1 MLNSTFD
8 DFIWDNIDTLQNED
22 ARLAELDDAQLDRAV
37 YIWLTN
43 HETWY
48 DDVYPA
54 SISRSVGKIAT
65 EMLFGAVPVSSRIV
79 TNLFVAM
86 AEDAPDSYGLDDLW
100 WSEAAGIHINKI
112 VNLGNF
118 ADAYRD
124 AIYLYLEPSLEE
136 HIFDRMAVI
145 LENDKWE
152 RYDEQ

>member
-1 MLNSTFD
+1 MLRTTFD
-8 DFIWDNIDTLQNED
+8 DFIWENIDTLQHAD
-22 ARLAELDDAQLDRAV
+22 ARLADLDDAQLDRAV

-86 AEDAPDSYGLDDLW
+86 AEDAPDGYGEDDLW

-124 AIYLYLEPSLEE
+124 AIYLYLETSLEE
-136 HIFDRMAVI
+136 HIFDRLADL